1 MWLDRHT
8 PSPMLPCSLSF
19 AVALALALL
28 VLPSLSSAQPRDPRQ
43 AALDDLVSARMLAT
57 KCPSWQPDPAEVQRR
72 FSDVNLNPADWQEGG
87 RYAPFFDERLS
98 YYSRL
103 LSRMPERRACE
114 AAEVAFGP
122 SGRVRE
128 RWMRPQ

>member
-1 MWLDRHT
+1 MWLYRHT
-8 PSPMLPCSLSF
+8 PSPMLPRSLFF
-19 AVALALALL
+19 AVALL

-72 FSDVNLNPADWQEGG
+72 LSNLDLNPADWQEGG

-114 AAEVAFGP
+114 AAEAAFGP